1 MLLLSIL
8 IRKPM
13 NMRRLAL
20 AAKLDYKTVEH
31 HVRLM
36 EKNSIVEST
45 GGGYGRVFFV
55 SELVLAQT
63 DFVKT
68 IRGVKNGKG
77 KNGKK

>member
-8 IRKPM
+8 LKKPM
-13 NMRRLAL
+13 NMRRLAI
-20 AAKLDYKTVEH
+20 AAGLDYKTVEH

-36 EKNSIVEST
+36 EKNSIIESM

-55 SELVLAQT
+55 SELVLAQK
-63 DFVKT
+63 DIVAN